1 MSFFICNFQYL
12 LFISSFSSL
21 TVMLPSLS
29 FFLFIMIG
37 VGYLESG
44 NFLSNSDKFGEY
56 DLEIVL
62 PHFLSLSLVFVVFQL
77 HICVITMCVCNVQWS
92 IVIISQVPEAL
103 FFIFF
108 CLVFTSILS
117 INLYANAVSLY
128 SVISLHSA
136 VKSPTFF

>member
-44 NFLSNSDKFGEY
+44 NFLSNLDKFGEY

-92 IVIISQVPEAL
+92 FAIISQVPEAL

-128 SVISLHSA
+128 SVISLHLA